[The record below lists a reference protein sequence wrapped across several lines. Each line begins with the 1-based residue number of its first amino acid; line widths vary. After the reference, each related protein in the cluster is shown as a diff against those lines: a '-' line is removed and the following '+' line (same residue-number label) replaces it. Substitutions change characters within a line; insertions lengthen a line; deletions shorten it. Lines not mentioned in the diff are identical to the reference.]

1 MSYNKIMMNILVIDL
16 LSNKNDENKLKEIIL
31 KNNINGIYFNW
42 MLEFINSEKD
52 IVNNI
57 KIEEYLRKSVM
68 EIENYF
74 MDRCYDLME
83 ELFNNKDFKYE
94 EFLVS
99 KGEFYK
105 WFDESV
111 IEIFNSVLKFD
122 DYEWDDFDDFWG
134 DNKSLIDNLLYDYNL
149 SWNIIMGNDKLDRM
163 MYKKIGKIGDIEFL
177 KIWSE
182 NELGLNLNI
191 DINLLN

>member
-1 MSYNKIMMNILVIDL
+1 MNILVIDL